1 MKSTAS
7 GRFLL
12 LTKRGNHEEIKTA
25 INANAAVQLRPYR
38 AATRPRTGDEVHQ
51 KLTGEEFDFSGY
63 DGFEL
68 ERGAKDR
75 RTIMLG
81 VFNGSAATLAHEASH
96 VAFEICSIVGLPTPN
111 DQTNETFCYLV
122 QRIVERFLPLIK
134 AKHGR

>member
-1 MKSTAS
+1 MRTPLFNCA
-7 GRFLL
+7 RIVLL
-12 LTKRGNHEEIKTA
+12 RDREQATKYIK
-25 INANAAVQLRPYR
+25 
-38 AATRPRTGDEVHQ
+38 